1 MCEIKSSFSWTHRT
15 RVEGYCPEGAREGS
29 NHDLNF
35 KLVGRRGRMIAHI
48 GMILALCVGLAA
60 SRGDLEGSDP
70 SYDHQ
75 TVPYT
80 TKFQPSTVPGGAAA
94 DVEVTPFFSPE
105 YSAPTIVK
113 LIQSAEHS
121 IDIGTPGFSSWSGC
135 TPFDQ
140 ADKCTNA
147 CTPLQQRNESFPV
160 FQALLNAVHRGVK
173 VRIITN
179 DYNTPDCPGTISP
192 LPFLAL
198 NGVEVRY
205 YASTTFYHAKFVM
218 VDGVKLSISSI
229 NFSYTSFLKNREAGA
244 LITGSGAAP
253 LLRMAADVYSFD
265 FDLGT
270 DLVPNKSQWSAANLS
285 TIIDKSAV
293 PVILPPASPSWDQYY
308 VPPTPKAVKLV
319 GEGTSLTLAASP
331 DFSSHALMQAIGG
344 ASKSLDV
351 MIYQITGQ
359 DIVEKLLSLAQ
370 SGVSVR
376 LLVSSKIYDPE
387 DCALANAAYTK
398 MVNTTKITIRKT
410 TSFYVYSHQ
419 KFWIVDG
426 SEVGMSTGNWGESD
440 FPVETSSSDPV
451 TFPPY
456 GVSAWR
462 KLNRDF
468 TMYAN
473 SPDIAKIYQ
482 DVFDGDMDTGN
493 TFPRPVYPWT
503 QEHQVDCGF
512 A

>member
-1 MCEIKSSFSWTHRT
+1 MELHLGTVRFLVTHTQKCVSQDLFFLDTHRT
-15 RVEGYCPEGAREGS
+15 RLEGYCPEGAREGS
-29 NHDLNF
+29 QCRYDECECTNSISNMSLYPSTFTSEFGEYRTVNF

-48 GMILALCVGLAA
+48 GMILVLCVGLAA

-113 LIQSAEHS
+113 LIQSAEHA

-244 LITGSGAAP
+244 VITGSGAAP
-253 LLRMAADVYSFD
+253 L
-265 FDLGT
+265 G
-270 DLVPNKSQWSAANLS
+270 P
-285 TIIDKSAV
+285 
-293 PVILPPASPSWDQYY
+293 
-308 VPPTPKAVKLV
+308 
-319 GEGTSLTLAASP
+319 
-331 DFSSHALMQAIGG
+331 
-344 ASKSLDV
+344 
-351 MIYQITGQ
+351 
-359 DIVEKLLSLAQ
+359 
-370 SGVSVR
+370 
-376 LLVSSKIYDPE
+376 
-387 DCALANAAYTK
+387 
-398 MVNTTKITIRKT
+398 
-410 TSFYVYSHQ
+410 
-419 KFWIVDG
+419 
-426 SEVGMSTGNWGESD
+426 
-440 FPVETSSSDPV
+440 
-451 TFPPY
+451 
-456 GVSAWR
+456 
-462 KLNRDF
+462 
-468 TMYAN
+468 
-473 SPDIAKIYQ
+473 
-482 DVFDGDMDTGN
+482 
-493 TFPRPVYPWT
+493 
-503 QEHQVDCGF
+503 
-512 A
+512 